1 MIDLMNIENYPDKL
15 SFDTAS
21 KRIALTGAQG
31 APRKIVITNRSSFDA
46 FLVVGKADVV
56 ATLSG
61 TVVLAKNSVS
71 FNLNAGIT
79 HIAAITDSGSGDLY
93 IQVGDGI

>member
-1 MIDLMNIENYPDKL
+1 MIDLINIENYPDKL
-15 SFDTAS
+15 SFTNTS
-21 KRIALTGAQG
+21 QRIALTNVQG
-31 APRKIVITNRSSFDA
+31 APRKIVITNRSTFDA

-61 TVVLAKNSVS
+61 TPVLARNSVS
-71 FNLNAGIT
+71 FNLNPSIT